1 MSRSIPAN
9 SGRAAA
15 PPAYAEDRY
24 ADRPL
29 LEVRHRGVL
38 LLAVMMVSICQF
50 LDATIA
56 NVALPH
62 MKVALGASDD
72 TVSWVLTSFIMA
84 GAIFMPMTGWLS
96 DRIGSRNLF
105 IGSTALFMIASAA
118 CGAAT
123 SLTEMVIFRAVQGVA
138 AAFLGPMTQTIMF
151 DVSPP
156 SKQAAT
162 MSQFGMIVMV
172 APISGPFLGGFL
184 TEYLSWR
191 WVYYVNLPI
200 GIPAL
205 VVLWWLLPSRPVEGR
220 RLDLF
225 GFAFLG
231 LALAALQLVLDRGQP
246 KDWFDSPEI
255 VIEAV
260 IALSALWI
268 YLVHSRSAR
277 APLFSRELFR
287 NPSFLVALSFM
298 TVLGLTNVALSAVLP
313 TMFQSLYGYPV
324 MDSGLLMAPRG
335 IGVIITSQITA
346 YLIRR
351 YDFRYVITVGYL
363 IAAYSIWMM
372 TGWSLDMDWRPIV
385 AASFVQG
392 LGLGMV
398 FAPMNLIAF
407 ATIKPELRPDGSSLL
422 ALFRNLGGSLGISAI
437 VTMLARNQQVSH
449 ADLAAHVT
457 GAMIPGFN
465 LPEVAARLPD
475 IGPKVLMMINGEISR
490 QAAMIAYLDNFK
502 VLALLLMLIAPFPF
516 LLKKSPGLA
525 SGKPLAME

>member
-1 MSRSIPAN
+1 MSSSTPANSIPA
-9 SGRAAA
+9 GL
-15 PPAYAEDRY
+15 PPAYTDAM
-24 ADRPL
+24 ADKPL
-29 LEVRHRGVL
+29 LEVKHRMVL

-62 MKVALGASDD
+62 MKVSLGASNDSI
-72 TVSWVLTSFIMA
+72 SWVLTSFIMA

-105 IGSTALFMIASAA
+105 IGSTVLFMVASGA

-123 SLTEMVIFRAVQGVA
+123 SLTEMVIFRSVQGMA
-138 AAFLGPMTQTIMF
+138 AAFIGPLTQTIMF

-162 MSQFGMIVMV
+162 MGQFGMIVMV

-184 TEYLSWR
+184 TEYLNWR

-205 VVLWWLLPSRPVEGR
+205 AILWLLLPSRPREGR

-225 GFAFLG
+225 GFGFVA
-231 LALAALQLVLDRGQP
+231 LALGALQLVLDRGQTN
-246 KDWFDSPEI
+246 DWLQSKEI
-255 VIEAV
+255 VIEGI
-260 IALSALWI
+260 IAISALWI
-268 YLVHSRSAR
+268 YLVHTRSVR
-277 APLFSRELFR
+277 EPLFSNKLFS
-287 NPSFLVALSFM
+287 NPNFLVGLAFM

-313 TMFQSLYGYPV
+313 TMFQTLYGYPV

-335 IGVIITSQITA
+335 IGVIITSQITT
-346 YLIRR
+346 LLLRR
-351 YDFRYVITVGYL
+351 FDYRYIISIGYL

-372 TGWSLDMDWRPIV
+372 TRWSLDMDWWPIV
-385 AASFVQG
+385 TASFVQG

-398 FAPMNLIAF
+398 FAPMNLVAF
-407 ATIKPELRPDGSSLL
+407 STIKPELRPDGSSLL

-437 VTMLARNQQVSH
+437 VTLLARNQQISH
-449 ADLAAHVT
+449 SDIAANVT
-457 GAMIPGFN
+457 AAIIPGIN
-465 LPEVAARLPD
+465 LPDAIGRLPG
-475 IGPKVLMMINGEISR
+475 IGPTSHR
-490 QAAMIAYLDNFK
+490 DDRRR
-502 VLALLLMLIAPFPF
+502 
-516 LLKKSPGLA
+516 GLT
-525 SGKPLAME
+525 SGGDDRVS